1 MPLKFNAFNFTF
13 NHLAEIVHKFCMRMG
28 KAKTK
33 HIPEMKDLEKE
44 QILSLLLHYAKNES
58 IPVTGFPSKTSSIQ
72 LKKEVV
78 KDEDELSYKKSM
90 NYFKES

>member
-1 MPLKFNAFNFTF
+1 
-13 NHLAEIVHKFCMRMG
+13 MRMG

-72 LKKEVV
+72 LKKEVI
-78 KDEDELSYKKSM
+78 KDEDELTYKKSM